1 MPVGGMVWRNAK
13 DLASRSLFQ
22 VIDGAMWEVLY
33 NTFEACV

>member
-1 MPVGGMVWRNAK
+1 MVWRNTK

-33 NTFEACV
+33 KLLKLVLVE